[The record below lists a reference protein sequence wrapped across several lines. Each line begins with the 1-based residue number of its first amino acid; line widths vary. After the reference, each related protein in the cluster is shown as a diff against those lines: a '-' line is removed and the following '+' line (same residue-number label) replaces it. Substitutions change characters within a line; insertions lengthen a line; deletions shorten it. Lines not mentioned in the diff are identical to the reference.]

1 MISNILD
8 LKGKTTIFEMK
19 TSVLALIRNM
29 SKNTSK
35 MQKCK
40 IKIYTFSKFSDCN
53 SDKKT
58 FPVLT
63 ALNGKKQQNPRP
75 RFIRYYKYAQNICF
89 EFQKSA
95 SHEPILHGHIYNKNI
110 TRCGFRAN
118 SLGGGRWRSPNSNS
132 LFLFLAKIPTH

>member
-1 MISNILD
+1 
-8 LKGKTTIFEMK
+8 MK
-19 TSVLALIRNM
+19 TSAFEICPK
-29 SKNTSK
+29 SP
-35 MQKCK
+35 QKCK
-40 IKIYTFSKFSDCN
+40 NTKLKYTLSQS
-53 SDKKT
+53 SLTAIVTKKT
-58 FPVLT
+58 FQVLT